1 MGLLIKAAN
10 NKYITFKGKRYAIDF
25 EAFKRMCLPTN
36 KDLGGTREYEI
47 SQVYELGEDGDLNL
61 SSKVEHETKS
71 STNQQNDM
79 IVYDV
84 IKMLIVSLL
93 ENNGTEKEFEYDFG
107 TAFALNTLISIGVVV
122 EVE

>member
-1 MGLLIKAAN
+1 MRQTIHIETSVHL
-10 NKYITFKGKRYAIDF
+10 YKGKRYAIDF

-71 STNQQNDM
+71 STNPQNDM